1 MAVQN
6 GMTWHTSL
14 GITAQTYPGIL
25 VYFNNESLSGL
36 TEKLILLRKSTEY
49 PASSI
54 TNHKGIL
61 TKSRNTEVDK
71 Q

>member
-36 TEKLILLRKSTEY
+36 TEKLILLRKSNAY
-49 PASSI
+49 KYQAGI
-54 TNHKGIL
+54 TNHKGFLNNLEIQ
-61 TKSRNTEVDK
+61 K
-71 Q
+71 